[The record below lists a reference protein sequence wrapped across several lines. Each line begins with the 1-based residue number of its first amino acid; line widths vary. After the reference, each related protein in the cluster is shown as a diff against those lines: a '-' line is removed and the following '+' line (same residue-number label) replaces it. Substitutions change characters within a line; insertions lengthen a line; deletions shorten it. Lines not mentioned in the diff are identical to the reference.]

1 MSQAKRQVKP
11 FALPNPVISRHSE
24 LEAKGSSM
32 SVAVIPG
39 NPPIE
44 VHLRR
49 SARARRISLKVGRID
64 GRVTLSLPV
73 RGSLDEAMAFARTKE
88 DWIRNVLPKAQHAEL
103 RLRFG
108 GEFPILGEALML
120 TPGAKRGVTR
130 HDDTLLVGGDEARLA
145 SQLQGYLK
153 VIAQRELMEA
163 SSRYAAQ
170 VGRRFTE
177 LALRDTKSRWGSCSP
192 DGRLMYSWR
201 LAMAPLPVLDYVA
214 AHEVAHLVHM
224 DHSTRFWGLVREICP
239 DFTRHRAWLKREGS
253 RLQAIPFN
261 G

>member
-1 MSQAKRQVKP
+1 
-11 FALPNPVISRHSE
+11 
-24 LEAKGSSM
+24 M

-49 SARARRISLKVGRID
+49 SARARRISLKVGRVD

-88 DWIRNVLPKAQHAEL
+88 DWIRNVLPKAQHRDL
-103 RLRFG
+103 SLRFG
-108 GEFPILGEALML
+108 ATLPVLGEPL
-120 TPGAKRGVTR
+120 TLTSGAKRGVLR
-130 HDDTLLVGGDEARLA
+130 DGDTLVVGGDESRLPA
-145 SQLQGYLK
+145 QLQGYLK

-163 SSRYAAQ
+163 SGRYAAK
-170 VGRRFTE
+170 VGRSFRE
-177 LALRDTKSRWGSCSP
+177 LALRDTRSRWGSCSP

-239 DFTRHRAWLKREGS
+239 GFSAHRAWLKREGS
-253 RLQAIPFN
+253 RLQAIPFH